1 MQNHDRRNHAR
12 PAPLSDTPDAIRADL
27 DALVAERGDI
37 TTARPAGCVD
47 IDTPSLDAA
56 RTLHLRRQLAQA
68 AEHGAALLTSLG
80 LPRLVGPD
88 FMPLD
93 PAAIGEAVEAAVAAL
108 DALDGGADIE
118 DGGDN
123 ELSLGWEKTGSQLFL
138 MDGAFSSDR
147 ELDTADHEHTALE
160 RHGRGFV
167 RSGPDDSE
175 DSDPAEQ
182 DDEHGSEDGEDFG
195 HHASQQGPRP
205 LRPVDRAAV
214 AAMASRTATVRRTL
228 HV

>member
-108 DALDGGADIE
+108 DAIDGDPDLE
-118 DGGDN
+118 EGGDD
-123 ELSLGWEKTGSQLFL
+123 EPSLASPISGAPVGGSDDREEDHTDREPSLGWPEDYTAKDTKRGPGFDE
-138 MDGAFSSDR
+138 MEDDGQD
-147 ELDTADHEHTALE
+147 LE
-160 RHGRGFV
+160 
-167 RSGPDDSE
+167 
-175 DSDPAEQ
+175 
-182 DDEHGSEDGEDFG
+182 DDELGDDRDPDPLAWVFGPSRGE
-195 HHASQQGPRP
+195 
-205 LRPVDRAAV
+205 V
-214 AAMASRTATVRRTL
+214 A